1 MSELDPTPAAA
12 PPSIPAAPPSI
23 RGQLEYQE
31 GQDTEAQQPSA
42 LYPALPVNP
51 PPFTRGG
58 DFVGG
63 SGFGQS
69 SSDTY
74 GGMSGGQMVT
84 GSAMGAGGAQ
94 FGESG
99 FVDFGGGSQ
108 PEVRDIGGRVF
119 GQPQQFGQPVV
130 PLAGGLSTCACS
142 RVCGCAYL
150 LVWICFT
157 YQTQFYINCRRQIMY
172 QLHINTA
179 WASMLTHADRH
190 HKTRRHTRI

>member
-1 MSELDPTPAAA
+1 MSDPTPASAPMLDPTPAAA
-12 PPSIPAAPPSI
+12 SPSIPAAPPSI

-42 LYPALPVNP
+42 LYPALTVNP

-74 GGMSGGQMVT
+74 GGMSGEQMVMSSAT
-84 GSAMGAGGAQ
+84 GPGGAQ
-94 FGESG
+94 FGGGG
-99 FVDFGGGSQ
+99 FGSQ
-108 PEVRDIGGRVF
+108 PEVRDIEGRVF

-130 PLAGGLSTCACS
+130 PPAGGLSTCACS

-150 LVWICFT
+150 MQAHLV
-157 YQTQFYINCRRQIMY
+157 
-172 QLHINTA
+172 
-179 WASMLTHADRH
+179 
-190 HKTRRHTRI
+190 